1 MKPIQINMQYFGPFE
16 NQTIDFDDVSDS
28 MFLIS
33 GRTGSGKT
41 MIFDAITY
49 ALYGTLSTSDRAEG
63 SVRSQ
68 FATDDDISAI
78 RLSFEIRGRRYT
90 IERTLSYQKAGRKT
104 PVPPKAVLYDADG
117 KVLEGSINGVK
128 SMILEI
134 LQLNADQ
141 FRQIL
146 ILPQGEFKRL
156 LTSSSEQKQEILR
169 TLFRTERFVKF
180 EHKLNEL
187 KKEKLKGSE
196 MVETKIAERFNTIT
210 GEEHPEVAELLK
222 VEFPTFA
229 RRMETIDKVQAI
241 IEKRKAEVERALVTN
256 KDRLD
261 TLGEVLKKKKD
272 NNARIEEV
280 EKIKTNLASLEDDA
294 SRIQSLETE
303 IESYRTIKEMEY
315 TLRTESGAREQKS
328 RIETELSDL
337 KTQFSRVDK
346 ALEVIGQKHG
356 ELQEKSD
363 FYQRAE
369 TWLNTTERFM
379 HNEEI
384 ENIHETMASLKARK
398 SEISKENSAISEK
411 LEAVAE
417 TLGKDAWNREQSEQL
432 SRERYAVDN
441 EISALEQAIGTENE
455 LRQYD
460 AEKATLTDVIKKI
473 DQKHARIES
482 ERKEKQDA
490 LKSRYSAEDGAH
502 IEHLIGHLEV
512 GAPCPVCQQ
521 TVQALPEAHQYL
533 SAEEEEAFRALEADL
548 EALSND
554 RSGKARRLDVV
565 DALLADKTRKD
576 LDALNASLEEYRQ
589 KEKDLKQ
596 RIEEEKRRF
605 EEKQQLEKQQNTL
618 NSRLNDNR
626 LEQNNVDHKLSHAES
641 LLSEFRS
648 QTSYDDYRTFAEMHH
663 KCQRS
668 LEDYKAQVKENE
680 QKQLQYREQKS
691 RLEEKL
697 SYLQKQLDEVA
708 EQLRTLSPEID
719 AFAGRMNS
727 DRSQMLTLLER
738 SDIQSV
744 EQTVKEHHSR
754 KSLLE
759 TRQNV
764 LMETLES
771 ESMQD
776 TAEEQNEIE
785 QLTAQNET
793 LTNQRVRLET
803 QLEQNRKTA
812 DSISKLIAE
821 YEAALGEIQSLIELV
836 DVVSGRNEQ
845 KVSLERY
852 VLTYYLDR
860 ILDIANI
867 RLLEMTNH
875 RYELRRSTNRSNR
888 KTGLDIEVFDFYN
901 NRSRHITSLSGG
913 ESFQAALT
921 LALAMNEALQQESG
935 GISLDTMLIDEGF
948 GTLDPETLDMAVNTL
963 IELQT
968 SGKMVGIISHVEE
981 LKERMENILEVSA
994 VNERST
1000 ARFK

>member
-1 MKPIQINMQYFGPFE
+1 MKPIQINMKYFGPFE
-16 NQTIDFDDVSDS
+16 DQTIDFEDVSDS

-68 FATDDDISAI
+68 FATDDDISSI

-104 PVPPKAVLYDADG
+104 PVPPKAVLYDG
-117 KVLEGSINGVK
+117 EGEVLEGSINGVK

-180 EHKLNEL
+180 EQKLNEL

-196 MVETKIAERFNTIT
+196 MVETKIAERFNMVT
-210 GEEHPEVAELLK
+210 GEEHPGVAELLE

-229 RRMETIDKVQAI
+229 RRMETIDRVQEI
-241 IEKRKAEVERALVTN
+241 IRKQQQAVDDALN
-256 KDRLD
+256 AKKNRIDI
-261 TLGEVLKKKKD
+261 LKNQIKLKED
-272 NNARIEEV
+272 NNARVQEI
-280 EKIKTNLASLEDDA
+280 EKIRSSLSALADDA
-294 SRIQSLETE
+294 AHIQSLEAE
-303 IESYRTIKEMEY
+303 IESYRAIKEMEY
-315 TLRTESGAREQKS
+315 ALRTESSAREQKS
-328 RIETELSDL
+328 RIEAELSDL
-337 KTQFSRVDK
+337 EAHASTVEASL
-346 ALEVIGQKHG
+346 AEIEQKQG

-379 HNEEI
+379 HNSEV
-384 ENIHETMASLKARK
+384 ENVDETMAGLNARK
-398 SEISKENSAISEK
+398 SEISEENRTFLEK
-411 LEAVAE
+411 LESIAE
-417 TLGKDAWNREQSEQL
+417 ALSTDGWDREQSDQL

-441 EISALEQAIGTENE
+441 EIASLEQAIAAERE

-460 AEKATLTDVIKKI
+460 AEKTELTDAIGALDHKY
-473 DQKHARIES
+473 ARIES
-482 ERKEKQDA
+482 ARKEKRGA

-502 IEHLIGHLEV
+502 IEHLISHLEV
-512 GAPCPVCQQ
+512 GEACPVCQQ
-521 TVQALPEAHQYL
+521 TVRVLPEPQQYL
-533 SAEEEEAFRALEADL
+533 SEAEEAAFKAFEAELEAI
-548 EALSND
+548 STD
-554 RSGKARRLDVV
+554 RSSKVRRLDVV
-565 DALLADKTRKD
+565 DALLDGKARQNI
-576 LDALNASLEEYRQ
+576 DALNALLETCRQ
-589 KEKDLKQ
+589 QQMNLKRCIETEKK
-596 RIEEEKRRF
+596 RF
-605 EEKQQLEKQQNTL
+605 EERQQLEKQQSEL
-618 NSRLNDNR
+618 NRKLNDNR
-626 LEQNNVDHKLSHAES
+626 FEENNVDHALRQAES
-641 LLSEFRS
+641 LLSEFKS
-648 QTSYDDYRTFAEMHH
+648 QTSYDDYRTFADMHH
-663 KCQRS
+663 KCQKS
-668 LEDYKAQVKENE
+668 LEDYKTQVKEQENALLA
-680 QKQLQYREQKS
+680 KREQKS
-691 RLEEKL
+691 RLEEKI
-697 SYLQKQLDEVA
+697 SYSSKQLDELSR
-708 EQLRTLSPEID
+708 QLETLSPEID
-719 AFAGRMNS
+719 MFIEKSGK
-727 DRSQMLTLLER
+727 DRTQMLALLEET
-738 SDIQSV
+738 DIQSN
-744 EQTVKEHHSR
+744 EKKVKEYHSR
-754 KSLLE
+754 RTLLE
-759 TRQNV
+759 TRQQALV
-764 LMETLES
+764 ETLQS
-771 ESMQD
+771 EEVQD
-776 TAEEQNEIE
+776 TAEEQNEMNR
-785 QLTAQNET
+785 LTAENDA
-793 LTNQRVRLET
+793 LTNQSARLGT
-803 QLEQNRKTA
+803 QLEHNQKTA
-812 DSISKLIAE
+812 DSIIKLIAE
-821 YEAALGEIQSLIELV
+821 YEASLGEIQSLIELV
-836 DVVSGRNEQ
+836 DAVSGRNEQ